1 MGDWIL
7 PVMVMII
14 GWGLLVWSANR
25 FVSGAA
31 ALASRWKL
39 SPLLIGMVVVG
50 FGTSAPE
57 LLVSSIASWQ
67 GASGIALGNIVGSNI
82 LNISLILALAILF
95 TPIAVQPSVNR
106 VQLPLLLIVS
116 GGVLLLGWDGTLDRI
131 DSVAL
136 LGLFSVWIVMLIRAS
151 RASYN
156 PTMEPEATLDRE
168 EPHPIRTALL
178 GLFVLLVSSRL
189 LVWGA
194 VEMARSFG
202 MSELVIG
209 LTIVGLGTSLPELA
223 SAVVSARRGQSELV
237 LGNIVGSNLFNLMA
251 VAGVAG
257 LLRPL
262 MIGDALLLRDLP
274 VSIGITVLL
283 TIFAAGKAWKG
294 ELQRW
299 EGGILLAIYIA
310 YTAWLLVGSS

>member
-1 MGDWIL
+1 
-7 PVMVMII
+7 
-14 GWGLLVWSANR
+14 NR
-25 FVSGAA
+25 FVSGAV
-31 ALASRWKL
+31 ALAGRWKL

-67 GASGIALGNIVGSNI
+67 GASGIALGNIVGSNM
-82 LNISLILALAILF
+82 LNISLILGLAVLF
-95 TPIAVQPSVNR
+95 SPIAVQPSVNR

-116 GGVLLLGWDGTLDRI
+116 GGLLLLGWDGVLDRI
-131 DSVAL
+131 DSSAL
-136 LGLFSVWIVMLIRAS
+136 LSLFLVWAVMSIRAS
-151 RASYN
+151 RASYD
-156 PTMEPEATLDRE
+156 PLLEPEATLDRE
-168 EPHPIRTALL
+168 EPHPLRSALF
-178 GLFVLLVSSRL
+178 GLLFLLVSSRL

-202 MSELVIG
+202 ISELVIG

-223 SAVVSARRGQSELV
+223 SALVSARRGQSELV

-251 VAGVAG
+251 VGGVAG

-262 MIGDALLLRDLP
+262 AIGDELLLRDLP

-283 TIFAAGKAWKG
+283 MLFAAGKAWKG
-294 ELQRW
+294 ELHRW
-299 EGGILLAIYIA
+299 EGGVLLAVYVL
-310 YTAWLLVGSS
+310 YTTWLLVGST